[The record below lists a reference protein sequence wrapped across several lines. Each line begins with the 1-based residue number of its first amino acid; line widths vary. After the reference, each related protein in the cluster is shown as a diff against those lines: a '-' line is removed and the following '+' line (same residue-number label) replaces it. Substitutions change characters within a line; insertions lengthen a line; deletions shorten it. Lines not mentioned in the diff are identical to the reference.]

1 MYFLLLFIT
10 AFLLISI
17 FSTNWPI
24 KFYHDTLL
32 KNLARELHTEPKKHG
47 MMFSNVYSEI
57 IANYRGKDIRI
68 RFIENSVDSIK
79 ANSGLEIRI
88 KEAAGI
94 VMEFY
99 RINRNKKAWGD
110 FQQFLSGDKLIDSK
124 WSILTTDQDRA
135 KELWERS
142 QLNQLLKTTPQ
153 LEQIL
158 INQQEII
165 VQLKHYYSSKLV
177 LNVLQ
182 RIISCSFAK

>member
-1 MYFLLLFIT
+1 MYFLLLFVT

-32 KNLARELHTEPKKHG
+32 KKLARELHTEPQKHG
-47 MMFSNVYSEI
+47 MMFSNVYSEV
-57 IANYRGKDIRI
+57 IANYQGKDIRI
-68 RFIENSVDSIK
+68 RFIENSIDSIK

-88 KEAAGI
+88 REASGV

-110 FQQFLSGDKLIDSK
+110 FQQFISGDNRIDSE
-124 WSILTTDQDRA
+124 WTILTTDPDRA
-135 KELWERS
+135 KELWDRS
-142 QLNQLLKTTPQ
+142 QLIEILKTTPQ

-165 VQLKHYYSSKLV
+165 VQLKSCHSSELV
-177 LNVLQ
+177 LNILHRVV
-182 RIISCSFAK
+182 SCFL